1 MPLMGKELE
10 PKINPDE
17 LAAQEVEGYIE
28 RIEKQAETKPPT
40 QVTAGQPAVTMSAA
54 DAAKKAMA
62 VGPKAQKQ
70 QIVLPLDVD
79 GVRRGLHHK
88 VWDAIRWLAEWGV
101 YMIKKYPGRV
111 FYPARR
117 GPRQSRGR

>member
-1 MPLMGKELE
+1 MGKELE
-10 PKINPDE
+10 PKVSPDE
-17 LAAQEVEGYIE
+17 LAAREVEGYIG

-40 QVTAGQPAVTMSAA
+40 QVTAGQPTVAMSAV

-62 VGPKAQKQ
+62 VGPRRPKQ
-70 QIVLPLDVD
+70 QIVLPLDED

-88 VWDAIRWLAEWGV
+88 VWDAIRWLAEWSI

-117 GPRQSRGR
+117 DPRQSRDRQ

>member
-1 MPLMGKELE
+1 MPAMGKELE
-10 PKINPDE
+10 PKISPDE

-28 RIEKQAETKPPT
+28 RIEKQTEIKPPT
-40 QVTAGQPAVTMSAA
+40 QVTTGQPAVTMSAA

-62 VGPKAQKQ
+62 VGPRRPKQ
-70 QIVLPLDVD
+70 QIVLPLDED

-88 VWDAIRWLAEWGV
+88 VWDAIRWLAEWSI

-111 FYPARR
+111 FYRPKNT
-117 GPRQSRGR
+117 